1 MTAPA
6 DRRLAGLVSPVPQR
20 FAELVP
26 APRAASLDDAS
37 VGLAD
42 SMLNRRAGWGGGIL
56 DAADDELRRRWPRC
70 STDRVARPQLGVHEP
85 DRWAAAMAAK
95 HAAIV
100 IAVGD

>member
-1 MTAPA
+1 MTAT
-6 DRRLAGLVSPVPQR
+6 DRLAGLVSPV
-20 FAELVP
+20 AEDFVPLAP
-26 APRAASLDDAS
+26 APRPAGLEGRS

-42 SMLNRRAGWGGGIL
+42 SMLNRRAGWGAGIH
-56 DAADDELRRRWPRC
+56 DAVTAALAARWPRC
-70 STDRVARPQLGVHEP
+70 STDRIARPQLGVHEP